1 MTDGEELF
9 AGRKETAV
17 HMPMKVS
24 TQKALT
30 VILAILSFP
39 FFTAGMINGKEALR
53 MEKSAD
59 PEAFLAPAVLA
70 EIPADY
76 PYEAIK
82 AQAVLVRS
90 RCCALI
96 EDGVKTEAVIEKLVQ
111 EGNSADSTSGHEEM
125 LCEQAVR
132 ETEDV
137 VLVYGGKTV
146 NGPFF
151 RVGNGKTR
159 SGKDIFQNDMAP
171 WLVSVES
178 PWDIDSEEYLSSVSY
193 SPDELAEKLE
203 QQEENL
209 SEKIFGNDYRE
220 RIDGGTLSAEEAAGY
235 FQDMVTDDAGYVT
248 EVKAGDADLAGES
261 LREMLDLPSSCFS
274 VQAVDGKVRFLCK
287 GLGHGAGL
295 SQAGAAAM
303 AEEGKSAEE
312 ILCYY
317 FPQTD
322 LQAVGVES
330 GNRSAG

>member
-1 MTDGEELF
+1 MERNCLPVGKK
-9 AGRKETAV
+9 RQI

-125 LCEQAVR
+125 LCERAVR

-137 VLVYGGKTV
+137 ILVYGGKTV

-151 RVGNGKTR
+151 SCWKWKN
-159 SGKDIFQNDMAP
+159 
-171 WLVSVES
+171 
-178 PWDIDSEEYLSSVSY
+178 
-193 SPDELAEKLE
+193 EKR
-203 QQEENL
+203 
-209 SEKIFGNDYRE
+209 K
-220 RIDGGTLSAEEAAGY
+220 GY
-235 FQDMVTDDAGYVT
+235 FS
-248 EVKAGDADLAGES
+248 E
-261 LREMLDLPSSCFS
+261 
-274 VQAVDGKVRFLCK
+274 
-287 GLGHGAGL
+287 
-295 SQAGAAAM
+295 
-303 AEEGKSAEE
+303 
-312 ILCYY
+312 
-317 FPQTD
+317 
-322 LQAVGVES
+322 
-330 GNRSAG
+330 